1 MAYATDAMV
10 SVDEIRYCAMG
21 IRCERYDTRT
31 HKSEEMFVKKRLLYL
46 VGAAVVVMLILV
58 PGAFAQG
65 TMEQKM
71 EMETTV
77 LQPTGGGA
85 VGGPAVILPAAA
97 ALLMG
102 AGVLTYAMVRRH
114 R

>member
-1 MAYATDAMV
+1 LCRLR
-10 SVDEIRYCAMG
+10 EKEG
-21 IRCERYDTRT
+21 
-31 HKSEEMFVKKRLLYL
+31 KFVKTKLLC
-46 VGAAVVVMLILV
+46 VFGAAVVAMLILV

-65 TMEQKM
+65 TVQQKI
-71 EMETTV
+71 ETETTV

-102 AGVLTYAMVRRH
+102 AGVLTYAVVRR
-114 R
+114 RR

>member
-1 MAYATDAMV
+1 MKT
-10 SVDEIRYCAMG
+10 
-21 IRCERYDTRT
+21 
-31 HKSEEMFVKKRLLYL
+31 RLLC
-46 VGAAVVVMLILV
+46 VFGAALVAMLILV

-65 TMEQKM
+65 TAKIEQKT
-71 EMETTV
+71 ETTV

-85 VGGPAVILPAAA
+85 IGGPAVILPAAA

-102 AGVLTYAMVRRH
+102 AGVLTYAVVRR

>member
-1 MAYATDAMV
+1 LC
-10 SVDEIRYCAMG
+10 RL
-21 IRCERYDTRT
+21 
-31 HKSEEMFVKKRLLYL
+31 SEKEGKFVKTRLLC
-46 VGAAVVVMLILV
+46 VFGAAVVAMLILV

-65 TMEQKM
+65 TVQQKI
-71 EMETTV
+71 EAETTV

-85 VGGPAVILPAAA
+85 VGGPAVVLPAAA

-102 AGVLTYAMVRRH
+102 AGVLTYAVVRR

>member
-1 MAYATDAMV
+1 MKT
-10 SVDEIRYCAMG
+10 
-21 IRCERYDTRT
+21 
-31 HKSEEMFVKKRLLYL
+31 KLLYL
-46 VGAAVVVMLILV
+46 VGAAVVAMLILV

-65 TMEQKM
+65 TVQQKI
-71 EMETTV
+71 ETETTV

-85 VGGPAVILPAAA
+85 IGGPAVILPAAA

-102 AGVLTYAMVRRH
+102 AGVLTYAVVRRH